1 MASGAVRQ
9 DRHGDVLVLTLDYP
23 PVNALSHALRLG
35 LAAGLDLAAADD
47 RLRAVVLTGTGAQ
60 FSAGADIAEMGA
72 ARALPDLPALCLR
85 IENFS
90 KPVVA
95 ALQGLALG
103 GGLELALAAHY
114 RIAAEAVQVGLPEVR
129 LGILPGAG
137 GTQRL
142 PRLIGAAQA
151 LRLILGGDRIAA
163 VEALALGLL
172 DHVVEDN
179 LTEAAVAAAMRLA
192 QSDWKGLRAGLRR
205 DGMRD
210 ALVFQTAIRQARSGL
225 TGPLPAPARIVDC
238 VEAAVLL
245 PYDQGLAFERVAFD
259 DLLASPEAQALRH
272 AFAVER
278 RAAFP
283 PPSLAAIAPAP
294 LTHVAILGATALAA
308 EVARAAL
315 SAGLRVTLVD
325 PQRDPLVQVVE
336 KIAAAQELAVAEGR
350 LAAETRD
357 ADWARLAPSV
367 TVGAAASA
375 DLILHLPEASIAP
388 PEVLPVVGLGGGSG
402 DVALIP
408 SVQAGG
414 LAELAVRA
422 GADPAVQALA
432 LAFARRLGWRVVF
445 TGAGGPVD
453 RRLRA
458 TLAAV
463 IARFEAQ
470 GLGRAVIAAALAGFG
485 LGVPHRLGH
494 APVEARD
501 VVPACLAALANQG
514 ARILE
519 EGVARRPG
527 DIDAVAI
534 AAGLFPRWQGGPM
547 FQADRRGLMV
557 LRADLRRRAEAAPA
571 LFTPAPMLDRLIS
584 DGRSFADLN
593 RA

>member
-1 MASGAVRQ
+1 MALGAVRQ

-23 PVNALSHALRLG
+23 PVNALSHAVRSG
-35 LAAGLDLAAADD
+35 LAGGLDLAAADET
-47 RLRAVVLTGTGAQ
+47 LQAVVLTGTGAQ

-72 ARALPDLPALCLR
+72 ARASPDLPALCLR

-95 ALQGLALG
+95 ALQGAALG

-114 RIAAEAVQVGLPEVR
+114 RIAAESAQVGLPEVR

-172 DHVVEDN
+172 DQVVEDN
-179 LTEAAVAAAMRLA
+179 LTEAALAAAVRLVQGA
-192 QSDWKGLRAGLRR
+192 WQELRAGLRR

-210 ALVFQTAIRQARSGL
+210 ALVFQGAIRQARLAL

-238 VEAAVLL
+238 VEAAALL

-259 DLLASPEAQALRH
+259 DLIASPEAQALRH

-283 PPSLAAIAPAP
+283 PSGLAAIAPAP
-294 LTHVAILGATALAA
+294 LGHVAILGATALAA
-308 EVARAAL
+308 EVARTAL
-315 SAGLRVTLVD
+315 AAGLRVTLID
-325 PQRDPLVQVVE
+325 PQRDPLVQAVE

-357 ADWARLAPSV
+357 ADWARLSPSV

-375 DLILHLPEASIAP
+375 DLILQAPEAVIAP
-388 PEVLPVVGLGGGSG
+388 PDGPPLVGLGGGVG
-402 DVALIP
+402 DVVLIP
-408 SVQAGG
+408 SLQAGG
-414 LAELAVRA
+414 LAELAARA
-422 GADPAVQALA
+422 SADPAVQALA

-470 GLGRAVIAAALAGFG
+470 GLGRAAIAAALAGFG

-494 APVEARD
+494 PPSEARD

-514 ARILE
+514 ARLLE
-519 EGVARRPG
+519 EEVARRPG

-534 AAGLFPRWQGGPM
+534 AAGLLPRWQGGPM

-571 LFTPAPMLDRLIS
+571 LFTPAPLLDRLIS
-584 DGRSFADLN
+584 EGRCFADMN